1 LYNSLRAKRKREGRS
16 KRRDR
21 LHHRNQ
27 FSWKHRLIAALSRRL
42 NLTYTVRSGL
52 ARGMKRRGGLGFI
65 PWIAETGEIRFL
77 RNLDLDGAVVYDI
90 GAFEGIMTL
99 FFSTRAMH
107 VVSFEPDP
115 VSRKRLLANLVLNR
129 ISNVTVRDAG
139 LSNVT
144 AATKLVYDPPMPSA
158 ASGSGPL
165 ALQSRNTASSQVE
178 VEMRVARLDGEVRD
192 QSLPPPDFIKI
203 DAAGVELHVLE
214 GAEETLKHWRP
225 RLYIELHGAEDADKR
240 QNAHD
245 VVALLSAW
253 GYGEI
258 LDVETGQKVN
268 SLDVG
273 RPSHI
278 FCTCPRRI

>member
-1 LYNSLRAKRKREGRS
+1 
-16 KRRDR
+16 
-21 LHHRNQ
+21 
-27 FSWKHRLIAALSRRL
+27 
-42 NLTYTVRSGL
+42 
-52 ARGMKRRGGLGFI
+52 MKRRGGLGFI
-65 PWIAETGEIRFL
+65 PWNAETGGARFL
-77 RNLDLDGAVVYDI
+77 RKLDLDGAVVYDI
-90 GAFEGIMTL
+90 GAFEGVATL
-99 FFSTRAMH
+99 YFSTRAMH

-144 AATKLVYDPPMPSA
+144 AATKLVYDPPMSGA
-158 ASGSGPL
+158 ASGSGSL

-203 DAAGVELHVLE
+203 DAAGMELHVLE

-225 RLYIELHGAEDADKR
+225 RLYIELYGAEDADKR

-258 LDVETGQKVN
+258 LDVETGQKVDPR
-268 SLDVG
+268 DVG